1 MGRSRIQAL
10 IRSSTE
16 IGSPPAIPEV
26 KIHLADALTPL
37 WQAVERM
44 QHGLAPPPPYWAFAW
59 AGGQALARHILDSPW
74 LVRGRRVLDFMAG
87 SGIAGIAAG
96 IARAARVEATDP
108 DPLAS
113 QAIVL
118 NAEANN
124 VVVMMRTDDVT
135 QAPVGAWEVILASDV
150 LYEPETAEK
159 YIPWL
164 RQRSSEGAMI
174 MMADPGCAFHA
185 DKRFVRIADYKVPV
199 VREGEVMHMPT
210 NIYRLAGTERQANE

>member
-10 IRSSTE
+10 IRNGTE
-16 IGSPPAIPEV
+16 VGSPPAIPEV
-26 KIHLADALTPL
+26 KIHLANALTPL

-44 QHGLAPPPPYWAFAW
+44 QHGLQLPPPYWAFAW

-74 LVRGRRVLDFMAG
+74 LVRGRRVLDFCAG
-87 SGIAGIAAG
+87 SGIAGIASSIAG
-96 IARAARVEATDP
+96 AARVEATDT
-108 DPLAS
+108 DPVAS

-135 QAPVGAWEVILASDV
+135 SAPVNAWEVILASDV
-150 LYEPETAEK
+150 LYEPSTAER

-164 RQRSSEGAMI
+164 RTRAAEGAMI
-174 MMADPGCAFHA
+174 LMADPGCGFHA
-185 DKRFVRIADYKVPV
+185 DKRFVRLADYKIPV
-199 VREGEVMHMPT
+199 AREGEVIQMPT
-210 NIYRLAGTERQANE
+210 MVYRLTGLDRQSND